1 MLMRLISTLAMAVL
15 FFAMSIGPASA
26 HAILVQS
33 SPAASGTVAGPA
45 VAFELHFN
53 SRIDAKLS
61 TLTLIRADK
70 STTALTAADD
80 APADVLKTKADLTPG
95 DYVLRWQVLAVDGHI
110 TRGDVPFTVSGK

>member
-1 MLMRLISTLAMAVL
+1 MRLISTLAAAIL
-15 FFAMSIGPASA
+15 FLLMSVGPASA

-33 SPAASGTVAGPA
+33 SPAANGTVAGPA
-45 VAFELHFN
+45 VDFELHFN

-61 TLTLIRADK
+61 TMTLIRSDK
-70 STTALTAADD
+70 STTKLAGADD

>member
-1 MLMRLISTLAMAVL
+1 MRLISTLAAAILFLVL
-15 FFAMSIGPASA
+15 FTGPASA

-33 SPAASGTVAGPA
+33 SPAAGGTVAGPA
-45 VAFELHFN
+45 VGFELHFN

-70 STTALTAADD
+70 STTALAPADG
-80 APADVLKTKADLTPG
+80 APADVLKTNADLTPG

>member
-1 MLMRLISTLAMAVL
+1 MRLLFSLAAAAAVL
-15 FFAMSIGPASA
+15 LLANVPASA

-33 SPAASGTVAGPA
+33 APAANGSVAGPA

-61 TLTLIRADK
+61 TLTLIRSDK
-70 STTALTAADD
+70 STTPLPPADD
-80 APADVLKTKADLTPG
+80 SPADVLQAKADLAPG